1 MKKADNRNH
10 PDGLNNSSLALMV
23 FSIGAILGAVI
34 SLVISRLNQVKSSL
48 RQSQLPSP
56 SDPQSGSDISEI
68 ITFENV
74 SPSTLQSGTM
84 TSSQIATLQA
94 ELISTDQKNTI
105 LDKQTNDITASSAS
119 STAIPYSG
127 KSSKTDKPGVMA
139 TKPSQASTSKH
150 WSAPTRYIM
159 GVFLFLAMLV
169 VLWIGRSAIPMV
181 VAAALLAL
189 FIDPLVG
196 FLKRRFKFKKGLAVA
211 LTYLFVIGLLL
222 LIPLLAIPSLV
233 NAVNFV
239 MHIDTQLVFRRLSEV
254 IQTVS
259 TAVQTN
265 PTLAAFVQPTLNSL
279 STKISDWASA
289 TQAGTPT
296 YSLSVEELANRFG
309 QVLGSLSKILGPTF
323 SFLASLFF
331 TLLMSLQMTLTA
343 DGMKNWYA
351 DLIPPGYGP
360 ELAMMIQ
367 KIRNTWVGFLRG
379 QMSLMLL
386 IGVITWL
393 GGTILGLPQALFLGV
408 IAGVMEL
415 IPNIGPTLAAIPAVL
430 LALLVGSTHLPV
442 SNLVFAL
449 IVIGFYVLVQL
460 LENQFIVPNLMGD
473 AVDLPPL
480 VVLIGTI
487 AGAGAFGILGALLAT
502 PVIATGNLIFR
513 YIYRKIVEDQPEPP
527 PVEEK
532 PGFMDSVKGFLSRVP
547 RPFAKR

>member
-1 MKKADNRNH
+1 MKKAENINNFV
-10 PDGLNNSSLALMV
+10 GLNNSSLALMV

-34 SLVISRLNQVKSSL
+34 SLLLSRLSQIKSSFQ
-48 RQSQLPSP
+48 RMQLPSQ
-56 SDPQSGSDISEI
+56 SDLDNGSGISEM
-68 ITFENV
+68 TTYETV
-74 SPSTLQSGTM
+74 SPFTPQPGTESNRLNALKQTETVSTG
-84 TSSQIATLQA
+84 
-94 ELISTDQKNTI
+94 QKNTI
-105 LDKQTNDITASSAS
+105 LEKQVSDIHAPGSSLP
-119 STAIPYSG
+119 AIPSSNT
-127 KSSKTDKPGVMA
+127 SSKTLKSPVMA
-139 TKPSQASTSKH
+139 INNGQTTAGKR

-159 GVFLFLAMLV
+159 GVFLFLALLV
-169 VLWIGRSAIPMV
+169 VLWIGRSALPMV

-196 FLKRRFKFKKGLAVA
+196 FLIRRFKLKKGLAVA
-211 LTYLFVIGLLL
+211 LTYLLVIGLLL

-254 IQTVS
+254 INSVS

-265 PTLAAFVQPTLNSL
+265 PTLAAFVQPILNSV

-296 YSLSVEELANRFG
+296 FNLSVEELASRFG
-309 QVLGSLSKILGPTF
+309 QVLGSLSKFLGPTI

-343 DGMKNWYA
+343 DGLKNWYK

-360 ELAMMIQ
+360 ELAMMMQ
-367 KIRNTWVGFLRG
+367 KIRYTWVGFLRG

-415 IPNIGPTLAAIPAVL
+415 IPNIGPTLAAIPAVV

-449 IVIGFYVLVQL
+449 IVVGFYVLVQL
-460 LENQFIVPNLMGD
+460 VENRLIVPISWVMLWIY
-473 AVDLPPL
+473 LPGS
-480 VVLIGTI
+480 INRNHRRCW
-487 AGAGAFGILGALLAT
+487 GIRDIRCTSGH
-502 PVIATGNLIFR
+502 PGNCYWEPGLQ
-513 YIYRKIVEDQPEPP
+513 IY
-527 PVEEK
+527 
-532 PGFMDSVKGFLSRVP
+532 L
-547 RPFAKR
+547 